1 MVNNS
6 IGLQHVEARR
16 RWFGK
21 LERFPHPGSFKGF
34 LDRMIYV
41 LGFLGIAMSVPQIL
55 KIWAGQNAA
64 GISIATWMFFLI
76 NSVFWMIYGIAHK
89 SKPIIISYILWIVA
103 DFAVVLGA
111 FIY

>member
-16 RWFGK
+16 RWFKK
-21 LERFPHPGSFKGF
+21 LERFPHPDAFKGF

-41 LGFLGIAMSVPQIL
+41 LGFIGIAMSVPQIL
-55 KIWAGQNAA
+55 KIWIGQNAA
-64 GISIATWMFFLI
+64 GISIVTWTFFLI
-76 NSVFWMIYGIAHK
+76 NSIFWMIYGIAHR
-89 SKPIIISYILWIVA
+89 SKPIIISYILWAIVN
-103 DFAVVLGA
+103 FLVVLGA